1 MSVGAAATGCLSP
14 KTTISL
20 LGAGA
25 PGSAGGLS
33 ADTVCGIVF
42 GAPRHGGLEI
52 SLWMHVLRFLESGLV
67 FDEGPSGLPGA
78 SGFLF
83 AHVTARRLK
92 RDEALRPSSTT
103 AFESSPSGGDGPWS
117 TACSGPRV

>member
-33 ADTVCGIVF
+33 ADIVCGIVF
-42 GAPRHGGLEI
+42 GAPRHRGLEI
-52 SLWMHVLRFLESGLV
+52 SLWMQVLRFLESGWVLV
-67 FDEGPSGLPGA
+67 KGYLDTELAPFNVRELVDSERHLY
-78 SGFLF
+78 
-83 AHVTARRLK
+83 
-92 RDEALRPSSTT
+92 
-103 AFESSPSGGDGPWS
+103 SSPELLRL
-117 TACSGPRV
+117 CNLVVC